1 MALHERLGEIFRAFE
16 LRGFLARPENL
27 QTTRAEQID
36 DACGERPF
44 RPNQREGDLFFLNE
58 IGECGRIGDV
68 DVAQT
73 FVLGGA
79 AVARSNVDEL
89 NPRRLR
95 ELPCERM
102 FATAG
107 TDDE

>member
-1 MALHERLGEIFRAFE
+1 MR
-16 LRGFLARPENL
+16 RPENL
-27 QTTRAEQID
+27 QTARAEQID
-36 DACGERPF
+36 DAGGERPF
-44 RPNQREGDLFFLNE
+44 RPDQREGDLFFLDE
-58 IGECGRIGDV
+58 IGEFGRIGDV

-73 FVLGGA
+73 LVLGGA
-79 AVARSNVDEL
+79 AVAGSNVDEL

-95 ELPCERM
+95 ELPCQRM

>member
-73 FVLGGA
+73 LVL
-79 AVARSNVDEL
+79 DEL
-89 NPRRLR
+89 DPRRLR